1 MIAAVLVTLIFCGI
15 GAGPRTGKR
24 RLASMTRDTII
35 ALTRYNPISYF
46 RKLSS
51 GFSRFRPII
60 SKMTL
65 SPFSIAA
72 CPGAHTASNELA
84 TRLRSASGRCI
95 HLGIQEQA

>member
-1 MIAAVLVTLIFCGI
+1 
-15 GAGPRTGKR
+15 
-24 RLASMTRDTII
+24 MTRDIII

-60 SKMTL
+60 RKMTF
-65 SPFSIAA
+65 FSIVASYA
-72 CPGAHTASNELA
+72 VAHTASNELA
-84 TRLRSASGRCI
+84 TRLRAPSERCI